1 LRIAP
6 GAVIGWDMSA
16 ALALGQALGVP
27 PLALAELLPG
37 IEAVMV
43 LKLNEHMES
52 ERS

>member
-1 LRIAP
+1 M
-6 GAVIGWDMSA
+6 IGWDMGA

-27 PLALAELLPG
+27 PIVMAELLPG

-43 LKLNEHMES
+43 LKLHEHMES

>member
-1 LRIAP
+1 
-6 GAVIGWDMSA
+6 MNA

-27 PLALAELLPG
+27 ALVLAELLPG

-43 LKLNEHMES
+43 LKLNEQMEA